1 MGMTRKGS
9 QVQVLHGPL
18 KSLVKNTIS
27 DQVPWKPATCDS
39 CQQRRRQRVRLSVTV
54 VSNAVSDASA

>member
-18 KSLVKNTIS
+18 KSLVKRTI
-27 DQVPWKPATCDS
+27 A
-39 CQQRRRQRVRLSVTV
+39 
-54 VSNAVSDASA
+54 N